1 MKEEL
6 KKSLRTYGA
15 LLLLGVTGVPLGAA
29 VGLIEALFCRLLLK
43 VTAIRVAHLF
53 WCLPFL
59 AMAGLVIVAVNQK
72 FGGRG
77 KGGMSL
83 IFDVAYEEE
92 TELPLCMI
100 PLAMLQHFRRY
111 CHGSYLL
118 RCNPDPERKSKRKK
132 DQRDHVH
139 PGCSVYLKIPSSVMA
154 FNDTEPHKKAPVPQI
169 LFCET
174 GALFML

>member
-43 VTAIRVAHLF
+43 VTAVRVAHLF

-77 KGGMSL
+77 FFTLQGNLTLMQLHIL
-83 IFDVAYEEE
+83 I
-92 TELPLCMI
+92 
-100 PLAMLQHFRRY
+100 H
-111 CHGSYLL
+111 
-118 RCNPDPERKSKRKK
+118 
-132 DQRDHVH
+132 HV
-139 PGCSVYLKIPSSVMA
+139 
-154 FNDTEPHKKAPVPQI
+154 Q
-169 LFCET
+169 
-174 GALFML
+174 

>member
-43 VTAIRVAHLF
+43 VTAVRVAHLF

-92 TELPLCMI
+92 TELPLRMI
-100 PLAMLQHFRRY
+100 PLAMLSTAVDASVRWKCRPR
-111 CHGSYLL
+111 G
-118 RCNPDPERKSKRKK
+118 RCRSDRCC
-132 DQRDHVH
+132 V
-139 PGCSVYLKIPSSVMA
+139 
-154 FNDTEPHKKAPVPQI
+154 F
-169 LFCET
+169 LFCRQKIT
-174 GALFML
+174 V

>member
-43 VTAIRVAHLF
+43 VTAVRVAHLF

-92 TELPLCMI
+92 TELPLRMI
-100 PLAMLQHFRRY
+100 PLSMLPTALTHLFGGSAGREGVAVQNLQKIRITVVIFPDISQFCVNAFYKNAY
-111 CHGSYLL
+111 CPFHAVF
-118 RCNPDPERKSKRKK
+118 
-132 DQRDHVH
+132 H
-139 PGCSVYLKIPSSVMA
+139 
-154 FNDTEPHKKAPVPQI
+154 
-169 LFCET
+169 
-174 GALFML
+174 